1 MNGTQKPTAA
11 RPGGGGRGRGGGGQR
26 GSRNPR
32 GRGQRRG
39 SVTTSQPEFESKT
52 LALDRVARMQA
63 GGRRFRF
70 RAVVGVGNKKGIVGL
85 GVGKAPDVRGAI
97 EKATRRAHENKITIP
112 RRKGTIPR
120 EIEVKLGTSRI
131 IMRPARPGRGL
142 VAGGVVR
149 TICELAGITDI
160 STKILSRSSNN
171 LANARATLAGF
182 KDLADRVAVTK
193 ARKALV
199 AERGNKS
206 EKENHPAAANERAS

>member
-1 MNGTQKPTAA
+1 
-11 RPGGGGRGRGGGGQR
+11 
-26 GSRNPR
+26 
-32 GRGQRRG
+32 
-39 SVTTSQPEFESKT
+39 
-52 LALDRVARMQA
+52 
-63 GGRRFRF
+63 
-70 RAVVGVGNKKGIVGL
+70 
-85 GVGKAPDVRGAI
+85 
-97 EKATRRAHENKITIP
+97 
-112 RRKGTIPR
+112 
-120 EIEVKLGTSRI
+120 
-131 IMRPARPGRGL
+131 MRPARPGRGL